1 MQSEEQSALL
11 AGNSAA
17 PSLTPEPESPASPE
31 SFAAGQQLEESPA
44 ALPPQPAPLSTPVEP
59 GKIEK
64 LAAAVFVGEDGL
76 RSGWSILLFTVL
88 MGIVSG
94 VLGAFFVGLHLLNLK
109 QPPGLR
115 SMFFG
120 ELLQVLG
127 IAAAAA
133 AVALIERR
141 KGNLLAYNLI
151 GPRRTKRF
159 FAGLGWGFVA
169 LSVLVGALKAGG
181 WIALTGSGLA
191 APQIL
196 QYAAL
201 WGLTFLLVGCVEEG
215 MVRCF
220 LLSTLTRG
228 LNLWWALGLQA
239 AMCAFL
245 AFCVKGGSVWGVYAI
260 ALLGLAP
267 CIWLHLKKAESAGFW
282 QAAWV
287 TSTLFGLMHTGN
299 GGENWIGIFQA
310 AAVGFI
316 FCVSVRLT
324 GSAWWA
330 IGFHAAWDWTETFF
344 YGTADSGIP
353 AHGSFLVAKPFG
365 NAFWSGGADG
375 PEGSPLCMIP
385 ILLALVVLVAFDRG
399 QRAEFRELKA
409 ASPL

>member
-1 MQSEEQSALL
+1 MQNEEPTIPVESA
-11 AGNSAA
+11 
-17 PSLTPEPESPASPE
+17 
-31 SFAAGQQLEESPA
+31 
-44 ALPPQPAPLSTPVEP
+44 QPAPTPLQEDAAIALQPDLLSAPAAEDVPAAAPVLSTPIEP

-64 LAAAVFVGEDGL
+64 LAATVFVGEDGL
-76 RSGWSILLFTVL
+76 RSGWSILLFLVL
-88 MGIVSG
+88 MAVVSSIF
-94 VLGAFFVGLHLLNLK
+94 GAFFFGLHLINLK
-109 QPPGLR
+109 QPPGAR
-115 SMFFG
+115 SMCFS
-120 ELLQVLG
+120 ELAQLLG

-159 FAGLGWGFVA
+159 FTGLGWGFVA

-181 WIALTGSGLA
+181 WITLAGSGLA
-191 APQIL
+191 APQLL

-215 MVRCF
+215 LTRCF

-228 LNLWWALGLQA
+228 INLWWALGLQA
-239 AMCAFL
+239 AMCSFL
-245 AFCVKGGSVWGVYAI
+245 IFCVKGSSAWGVYAMT
-260 ALLGLAP
+260 LLGLAP
-267 CIWLHLKKAESAGFW
+267 CIWLHLKRAESAGFW

-287 TSTLFGLMHTGN
+287 TSTFFGLLHTGN

-310 AAVGFI
+310 AAIGFV

-324 GSAWWA
+324 GSVWWA

-344 YGTADSGIP
+344 YGTADSGLP
-353 AHGSFLVAKPFG
+353 AQGSFLVAKPLG

-375 PEGSPLCMIP
+375 PEGSPLGMLP
-385 ILLALVVLVAFDRG
+385 ILLALVVLVTFYRG
-399 QRAEFRELKA
+399 QRAEGREQGPALA
-409 ASPL
+409 TES